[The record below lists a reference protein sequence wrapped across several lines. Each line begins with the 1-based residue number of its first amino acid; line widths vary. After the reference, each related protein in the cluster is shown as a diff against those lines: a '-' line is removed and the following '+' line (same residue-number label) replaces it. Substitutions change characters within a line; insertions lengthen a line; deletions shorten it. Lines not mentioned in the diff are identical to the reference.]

1 MSKDR
6 IVVTLTALQGGLPS
20 AAGIAGADIAGWIDA
35 LQDNPQFNG
44 ITSELRNL
52 GDLLSEGA
60 TDTGAIADSLGSLG
74 RQTTDASY
82 SATPDSQDY
91 LRQLG
96 QNLSDAAMQLA

>member
-20 AAGIAGADIAGWIDA
+20 AAAVASADIAGWIDT
-35 LQDNPQFNG
+35 LQGNPQFNG
-44 ITSELRNL
+44 ITSELGNL
-52 GDLLSEGA
+52 SDLLSQGA
-60 TDTGAIADSLGSLG
+60 TDAEGIADSLGSLG

-96 QNLSDAAMQLA
+96 QNLSDAALQLA

>member
-1 MSKDR
+1 MSKER

-20 AAGIAGADIAGWIDA
+20 AATVAGADIAGWIDT
-35 LQDNPQFNG
+35 LQGNPNFSG
-44 ITSELRNL
+44 ITSELENLRDLL
-52 GDLLSEGA
+52 GDGA

-74 RQTTDASY
+74 RQTTEASY

-96 QNLSDAAMQLA
+96 QNLRDAAMQLS